1 MPGVVCSLCENSQV
15 FDSTFCVEFIE
26 RGQEEKPW
34 SAKDMRYFNN
44 LTKTLNV
51 AVMTARAFRNDPEIA
66 DQMQQYISNLEPIVD
81 GIRTKKNVT
90 VPVKGKSAYLLF
102 AKKLSELLIENY
114 AEDRTCKAHDR
125 EFSSTIKA

>member
-1 MPGVVCSLCENSQV
+1 
-15 FDSTFCVEFIE
+15 
-26 RGQEEKPW
+26 
-34 SAKDMRYFNN
+34 
-44 LTKTLNV
+44 
-51 AVMTARAFRNDPEIA
+51 MTARAFRNDPEIA

-114 AEDRTCKAHDR
+114 AEDRTCKAHD
-125 EFSSTIKA
+125 